1 MMPEDH
7 HDIINEC
14 LQPKQQQLDTSR
26 ASTSNE
32 LSDSSYF
39 NKSEN
44 PPQTICKTICDFENF
59 IGASSVSTLG
69 GHYGHPDAGSHM
81 LRDTDE
87 ETESIES
94 GMLDEDQN
102 DPDWCEDPPG
112 RL

>member
-1 MMPEDH
+1 MPDDH
-7 HDIINEC
+7 HEIIDEC
-14 LQPKQQQLDTSR
+14 LQQPDTPK
-26 ASTSNE
+26 ASTSND
-32 LSDSSYF
+32 LPDSSYY

-44 PPQTICKTICDFENF
+44 PQTICKTICDFENF

-69 GHYGHPDAGSHM
+69 GHYGPPDVGSHM

-102 DPDWCEDPPG
+102 DPDWCEDPPT
-112 RL
+112 RLW